1 MEINRIIVSIFSV
14 GALDG
19 CLPVEK
25 VGPTPPQ
32 WLRRQCA
39 ASAEGEAAGHR
50 RLSVLFI
57 YNVGIYG
64 SRSVNSLKLFILKD

>member
-25 VGPTPPQ
+25 VGPVVEG
-32 WLRRQCA
+32 LRRQCA

-57 YNVGIYG
+57 YNVGIYE